1 MIAYLGKLVRQARVN
16 WGAAFQRDTES
27 SVSRQSCL
35 LRVVA
40 LVLVIGVTALIGFNE
55 ERMETI
61 AAFGYGGALLVM
73 LLSNATLV
81 LPAPGLVFIFALGS
95 TLNPIGVGFFAAIGA
110 TLGEITGYAAG
121 YSGLGVLE
129 DTPLAN
135 RVKQWMTR
143 NGTLTIFALSTI
155 PNPVFDIAGILSGTG
170 RVPIRKFLGITF
182 LGKLTQCTAIAVA
195 GSMSLGWVHD
205 LFT

>member
-1 MIAYLGKLVRQARVN
+1 MMAYLGKLVRQARIN
-16 WGAAFQRDTES
+16 WGAAFQRNTES
-27 SVSRQSCL
+27 SVSRGSCL
-35 LRVVA
+35 LRVAAMLMVICVT
-40 LVLVIGVTALIGFNE
+40 VLVGINE
-55 ERMETI
+55 QRMETI

-95 TLNPIGVGFFAAIGA
+95 TLNPFGVGLFAAIGA

-135 RVKQWMTR
+135 RVKQWMTH
-143 NGTLTIFALSTI
+143 NGTLTIFALSAI
-155 PNPVFDIAGILSGTG
+155 PNPLFDIAGILSGAG
-170 RVPIRKFLGITF
+170 RVSLRKFLGVTF
-182 LGKLTQCTAIAVA
+182 CGKLLQCTAIAVA
-195 GSMSLGWVHD
+195 GTMSLSWVHD

>member
-1 MIAYLGKLVRQARVN
+1 MITYLGKLVRQARIN
-16 WGAAFQRDTES
+16 WGAALQHNSEH
-27 SVSRQSCL
+27 SVSRRSCL

-40 LVLVIGVTALIGFNE
+40 ILLVITVTALVGLNE
-55 ERMETI
+55 KRMESI
-61 AAFGYGGALLVM
+61 AALGYVGALLVM

-95 TLNPIGVGFFAAIGA
+95 TLNPLEVGLFAAIGA

-129 DTPLAN
+129 DTALAN
-135 RVKQWMTR
+135 RVKLWMTK
-143 NGTLTIFALSTI
+143 NGTLTIFFLSTV
-155 PNPVFDIAGILSGTG
+155 PNPLFDVAGVLSGAG
-170 RVPIRKFLGITF
+170 RVPLRKFLSITF
-182 LGKLTQCTAIAVA
+182 LGKLTQCTAIALA
-195 GSMSLGWVHD
+195 GSMSLGWVND